1 MGAVAT
7 GMLAVLIA
15 LAHDGLFTAALVLGL
30 VLLVQHLASNVLQ
43 PPILGNALSL
53 NPLMLVLAVTAGAL
67 ALGAFIAVP
76 IAAIAARRHGAS
88 GARPDDA

>member
-43 PPILGNALSL
+43 PLILGNALGL